1 VHEWG
6 HDDLERQATL
16 VSCLIESAVS
26 NNVPAASGTT
36 SFNSSTDAS
45 PGSGSF
51 GSLCASLLSSPPAT
65 TATVNREAEPM
76 PKPPPKISGEA
87 ASAGFGKAK
96 DRSRDNRSATNAAA
110 ASLVPMPG
118 ATAAESQAAPA
129 NLPSL
134 AISQVADF
142 AASGGGADVSVLAP
156 NVSLSPTST
165 GTLTSVRQSDDSSSA
180 ILKTAAASS
189 LASSAVT
196 SFRVVPST
204 AGSQLVTDSLGA
216 KATPQAP
223 ATRQINSSAATA
235 SFKSDGAATQS
246 GSSQTSSSQTSS
258 SQNTVAEPPI
268 VSAASVAGTPQEGSA
283 RPTVEVTNTQA
294 MDKNADAGFAV
305 QSQQDTLLQDV
316 SRATPNV
323 SQIPQ
328 STQPGAGD
336 SGLSINLLSPN
347 VLSPDL
353 ADKSAETSP
362 VSLAQSSFGSRVVPG
377 QPTEQQVAQANV
389 PMQAVAAVIQSSKPD
404 QALTAAAL
412 SSSIGNPKA
421 AKEENPSLPPAA
433 GSLANVA
440 GTPRGT
446 GSPGLAAL
454 PGSSLADNPSAIFST
469 VHLATPAGIGNPPGA
484 ESNAV
489 ASKEHPIAVSGQPP
503 VSKTSVPSVSSPKA
517 SPTTSAQTADQSS
530 HKSPSDAT
538 ATPIAPQ
545 QSSSA
550 STPATMIAAGPS
562 AGTQGTTTPAR
573 TSTPA
578 PTSGDPG
585 VPGSARNLASSA
597 GEPGASVHVGPVQMA
612 QMVSKASQS
621 EMRIGLNTSA
631 FGSVEVR
638 TVVHAS
644 DVGLVIGSEKG
655 DLHSLLANEIP
666 AISNTLQQ
674 QNLRLNEVN
683 FHQGFAFSNNL
694 SSGSDSQPR
703 SFAQAAPS
711 THFPAGE
718 TGRDDSTEPAM
729 TETSIRH
736 YGGISILA

>member
-1 VHEWG
+1 M
-6 HDDLERQATL
+6 TL

-45 PGSGSF
+45 QGSGSF
-51 GSLCASLLSSPPAT
+51 GSLCASLLSSPPAS
-65 TATVNREAEPM
+65 TAAVTGGTESV

-87 ASAGFGKAK
+87 ASAGLGKTK

-189 LASSAVT
+189 LASSAVP

-389 PMQAVAAVIQSSKPD
+389 PMQAVAAVIQSSKAD

-412 SSSIGNPKA
+412 SSSISNPKA
-421 AKEENPSLPPAA
+421 AKEENPSLPPAT
-433 GSLANVA
+433 GSLATVA
-440 GTPRGT
+440 GTPHGGT

-454 PGSSLADNPSAIFST
+454 PGSSLAGDPSAIFST

-530 HKSPSDAT
+530 HKSPSDAS

-573 TSTPA
+573 TSTPD